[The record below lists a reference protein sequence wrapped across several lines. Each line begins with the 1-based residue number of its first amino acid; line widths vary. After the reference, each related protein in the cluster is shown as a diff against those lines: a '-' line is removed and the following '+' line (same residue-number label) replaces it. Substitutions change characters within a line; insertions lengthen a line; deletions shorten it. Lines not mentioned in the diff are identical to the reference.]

1 MRGKIKDRRR
11 TNEVTT
17 KSLGIPK
24 HVIKLLRRSKKTQSS
39 EQRPEVLLR
48 TTPLAAAGL
57 KSRIG
62 AVGCRGHGDGGGGVQ
77 GGSGGVQGGGAGLQ
91 VRGREAQA
99 LPSKQRMPVTCFA
112 WQRDVKF
119 TL

>member
-1 MRGKIKDRRR
+1 MRGKIKDKRR

-39 EQRPEVLLR
+39 EQKGMKGEPEVLLW

-57 KSRIG
+57 KPWVG
-62 AVGCRGHGDGGGGVQ
+62 AVGCGDHRGG
-77 GGSGGVQGGGAGLQ
+77 
-91 VRGREAQA
+91 
-99 LPSKQRMPVTCFA
+99 
-112 WQRDVKF
+112 
-119 TL
+119 

>member
-1 MRGKIKDRRR
+1 MRGKIKDKRR

-57 KSRIG
+57 KSRAG
-62 AVGCRGHGDGGGGVQ
+62 AVGFRGQGGGGVQ
-77 GGSGGVQGGGAGLQ
+77 GGGGGVQGGGGGAGLQ
-91 VRGREAQA
+91 MGGRETQA
-99 LPSKQRMPVTCFA
+99 LPSQQGMPVAFFA
-112 WQRDVKF
+112 WQRDVNE
-119 TL
+119 